1 MKTDKNLKKT
11 HQNWTFLKSKIQ
23 MKLFFFWSLTINKT
37 TKNEQIQNLAYQ
49 NYTQSAQHFNE
60 RKRSREKN
68 IREIRIVS
76 NALSYVRVKFHISYQ
91 NWI

>member
-60 RKRSREKN
+60 RKRSREKKHPRN
-68 IREIRIVS
+68 S
-76 NALSYVRVKFHISYQ
+76 NCFECVELCKS
-91 NWI
+91 